1 MKLIIDI
8 DKKCYDAINRI
19 RFLLGGKEDR
29 QLQQNVI
36 ESFKEGIRLPE
47 NPKNGDFIIAL
58 YKPYKVCENEY
69 TVHVYMTED
78 DWLRAEYQMNFDSD
92 WWNAAYKE

>member
-8 DKKCYDAINRI
+8 EKKYYDAINKI

-29 QLQQNVI
+29 QLQQNVMQ
-36 ESFKEGIRLPE
+36 SSTEGISLPE

-58 YKPYKVCENEY
+58 YKPYKVHENEY
-69 TVHVYMTED
+69 SVHVYMTED
-78 DWLRAEYQMNFDSD
+78 DWLRADYQINFNAE
-92 WWNAAYKE
+92 WWNAAYRG

>member
-8 DKKCYDAINRI
+8 EKKYYDAINKI

-29 QLQQNVI
+29 QLQQKVI
-36 ESFKEGIRLPE
+36 QSFKEGISLPE

-58 YKPYKVCENEY
+58 YKPYRVHENEY

-78 DWLRAEYQMNFDSD
+78 DWLRADYQINFNAE
-92 WWNAAYKE
+92 WWNTAYKG